1 MGSSQATVNRNLAV
15 ELGYDWLGKY
25 QVDKHYSGNGVDFA
39 LDGEAKA
46 QMVQATMKII
56 LPATSALDIYGR
68 LGEPTP
74 DRELPQRQG
83 QRWYQQPFRVP

>member
-1 MGSSQATVNRNLAV
+1 M
-15 ELGYDWLGKY
+15 
-25 QVDKHYSGNGVDFA
+25 DKHYSGSGVDFA

-68 LGEPTP
+68 LGGLCL
-74 DRELPQRQG
+74 DRELTQRQG
-83 QRWYQQPFRVP
+83 QRWHQQPLRIP